1 MKIEIQIDETRV
13 EELAIQEI
21 ADRLLNS
28 YSQDSLGTKVKKA
41 MDQAILE
48 RLNEVIEEH
57 VQDML
62 SRPIQTYDTFGNPT
76 GKPLSLSDV
85 LRAGADT
92 YLNQLVKS
100 DGTVSNSQY
109 DTRKTRLH
117 WAVERVALEGLS
129 KYVQDEAKT
138 LKLELQRKA
147 TAAAAQLITQIKV

>member
-13 EELAIQEI
+13 EEHVIQEI
-21 ADRLLNS
+21 ADRLIQT
-28 YSQDSLGTKVKKA
+28 YSETQLARTVKKA
-41 MDQAILE
+41 MDAEVLLRLE
-48 RLNEVIEEH
+48 RVIEEQ
-57 VQDML
+57 VQNML
-62 SRPIQTYDTFGNPT
+62 SRPIQTYDTFGNPV

-92 YLNQLVKS
+92 YLTQLVKS
-100 DGTVSNSQY
+100 DGTPSNSQY

-117 WAVERVALEGLS
+117 WVVEKVAIEGLN
-129 KYVQDEAKT
+129 KHIQDEAKT